1 MPLAWRRVLGRCLV
15 DEPERRVQT
24 VDDVE
29 KLIAK
34 GRVRRRAASVAA
46 LIVAL
51 AAGMVFAF
59 SGRSG
64 VGAVAVV
71 DTVYVKSDSVRVV
84 EASPETVVVDR
95 PEARPSEKQ
104 LREEYDYYRAEAGK
118 IWDANLI
125 AANAQDSVAL
135 ERSISSTLT
144 GLAKLADEAERR
156 WPGSRRRLSPLRSQ
170 YEYAVRQ
177 YRAMKLSSWREQLVW
192 KRSKADTAR

>member
-1 MPLAWRRVLGRCLV
+1 M
-15 DEPERRVQT
+15 
-24 VDDVE
+24 
-29 KLIAK
+29 
-34 GRVRRRAASVAA
+34 AA

-64 VGAVAVV
+64 VGTVAVV

-95 PEARPSEKQ
+95 PEVRPSEKQ

-118 IWDANLI
+118 IWDATLI

-135 ERSISSTLT
+135 ERSISSTLG
-144 GLAKLADEAERR
+144 GLARLADEAERR

-177 YRAMKLSSWREQLVW
+177 YRAMKLSSWRKQLVW
-192 KRSKADTAR
+192 ERSKADTAG